1 MKAIEAFPISEE
13 EARDLDELKK
23 TFPDKSEL
31 RAVLEDYFHIYDDN
45 ASMEPQKFDMYF
57 ADFINDERV
66 DDDENMSISNSRKS
80 IKSAFKKGDK
90 FENAYGAT
98 IVIDDS
104 DANGRIQYVVRAG
117 NSADCKSVDSDEKMQ
132 KILDQN
138 GYIKSSFKSFCENKN
153 MDSKECKKFLAW
165 IRKNR
170 EDVGM
175 NNNLSDDVLKK
186 YYIQYL
192 KTISNSIIK
201 STQLHENV
209 KDYIQQMA
217 EEDYNSG
224 HPFDY
229 DDFDEFK
236 SICKDD
242 GYDVTKKEWNLY
254 WKVLENLPEESY
266 DDKEEL
272 TSSKNGKKKLRD
284 RIKEKLYSLGHDIP
298 DEEYRAL
305 TEGIPVEDYEANE
318 LTPEFL
324 KAIGLGNEESITSS
338 LGPTEAQAFK
348 ETLIRA
354 GYTEEQAQQI
364 LDQANQVEETQGEM
378 MTSSCHGKQKKDTKN
393 RSISSAKNVSIKSI
407 RKK

>member
-57 ADFINDERV
+57 ADFINDENERL
-66 DDDENMSISNSRKS
+66 NPYHTPGGPMGAITNSRKL

-98 IVIDDS
+98 IVIDDP

-132 KILDQN
+132 KILDDN
-138 GYIKSSFKSFCENKN
+138 GYIESSFKSFCENKN
-153 MDSKECKKFLAW
+153 MGSKECKKFLAW

-170 EDVGM
+170 EDVDM

-192 KTISNSIIK
+192 KTISNSVIK
-201 STQLHENV
+201 SAKEFSQHLSNMYNQTIQSLLNDLENG
-209 KDYIQQMA
+209 KITEDQFRSQMS
-217 EEDYNSG
+217 DLNNNIITSLNG
-224 HPFDY
+224 
-229 DDFDEFK
+229 FDEEFDSNEDRESNSLQK
-236 SICKDD
+236 RIAKMYDTGALKDD
-242 GYDVTKKEWNLY
+242 ISQIPADSS
-254 WKVLENLPEESY
+254 ES
-266 DDKEEL
+266 
-272 TSSKNGKKKLRD
+272 N
-284 RIKEKLYSLGHDIP
+284 P
-298 DEEYRAL
+298 DEESKYRA
-305 TEGIPVEDYEANE
+305 A
-318 LTPEFL
+318 EFSSV
-324 KAIGLGNEESITSS
+324 KRKSIKSA
-338 LGPTEAQAFK
+338 LDPTEAQTFK

-354 GYTEEQAQQI
+354 GYTEEQAQEI
-364 LDQANQVEETQGEM
+364 LDQANQVKETQGEM
-378 MTSSCHGKQKKDTKN
+378 MTSGCHGKQKKENKTDTKN
-393 RSISSAKNVSIKSI
+393 RSISSAKNISIKSI
-407 RKK
+407 KKK

>member
-57 ADFINDERV
+57 ADFINDENERL
-66 DDDENMSISNSRKS
+66 NPYHTPGGPMGAITNSRKP

-98 IVIDDS
+98 IVIDDP

-132 KILDQN
+132 KILDDN

-170 EDVGM
+170 EDVDM

-192 KTISNSIIK
+192 KTISNSVIK
-201 STQLHENV
+201 S
-209 KDYIQQMA
+209 
-217 EEDYNSG
+217 
-224 HPFDY
+224 
-229 DDFDEFK
+229 
-236 SICKDD
+236 
-242 GYDVTKKEWNLY
+242 
-254 WKVLENLPEESY
+254 
-266 DDKEEL
+266 
-272 TSSKNGKKKLRD
+272 
-284 RIKEKLYSLGHDIP
+284 
-298 DEEYRAL
+298 AL
-305 TEGIPVEDYEANE
+305 D
-318 LTPEFL
+318 
-324 KAIGLGNEESITSS
+324 
-338 LGPTEAQAFK
+338 PTEAQAFK

-354 GYTEEQAQQI
+354 GYTEEQAQEI
-364 LDQANQVEETQGEM
+364 LDQANQVEETQSQM
-378 MTSSCHGKQKKDTKN
+378 MTSGCHGKQKKENKTDTKN
-393 RSISSAKNVSIKSI
+393 RSISSAKNISIKSI
-407 RKK
+407 KKK